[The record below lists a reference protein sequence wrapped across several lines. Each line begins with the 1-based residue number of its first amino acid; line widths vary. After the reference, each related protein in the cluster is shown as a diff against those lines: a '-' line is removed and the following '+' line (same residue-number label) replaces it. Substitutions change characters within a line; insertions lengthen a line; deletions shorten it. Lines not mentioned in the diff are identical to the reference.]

1 MKKETK
7 RKIGIISGTAI
18 LYLIYLFSPIEKMDF
33 IPPMLLILMFL
44 SLGMAN
50 INQSGG
56 RFV

>member
-50 INQSGG
+50 
-56 RFV
+56 R